1 MRAATTVA
9 LALSIVFFA
18 PVAVA
23 TWRVDAS
30 AVPWIVASAA
40 LELVYFVFL
49 VAAYSR
55 SDVSLVYPIAR
66 GTAPVLVLFLGAFV
80 GATVGVR
87 QAVGVVLVG
96 VGVILVRGVR
106 GTADGRGVALALV
119 IGVAIAGYTLVD
131 NEGIEHAAAV
141 PYLVLVLAPVAML
154 AVLHEAAAG
163 RLGAL
168 ADALGPGT
176 VAAALASFG
185 SYALVLAALALAP
198 TGSRRRRA
206 GVEHRVRRRAERR
219 PTAGA
224 RRPGSASRRRA
235 RRARSRPRRRRVTKG
250 GPRQRCYPS
259 RTTFHLFGEMGASR
273 PFFLRATRFFRR
285 AAA

>member
-1 MRAATTVA
+1 MSTSALALTLTAAALHALWNVLLGGSRDVRAATTVA

-40 LELVYFVFL
+40 LELVYFVLL

-66 GTAPVLVLFLGAFV
+66 GTAPVLVLSLGAIV

-96 VGVILVRGVR
+96 VGVILVRGLR
-106 GTADGRGVALALV
+106 GTADGRGVALALA

-141 PYLVLVLAPVAML
+141 PYLVLVLAPVATL

-163 RLGAL
+163 RLEAL
-168 ADALGPGT
+168 A
-176 VAAALASFG
+176 
-185 SYALVLAALALAP
+185 
-198 TGSRRRRA
+198 
-206 GVEHRVRRRAERR
+206 
-219 PTAGA
+219 
-224 RRPGSASRRRA
+224 
-235 RRARSRPRRRRVTKG
+235 
-250 GPRQRCYPS
+250 
-259 RTTFHLFGEMGASR
+259 
-273 PFFLRATRFFRR
+273 
-285 AAA
+285 